1 MIEDLLICLK
11 AVAPLFIYM
20 LIGVLVRRT
29 GIIASEDV
37 RKLNHF
43 AFVVFFPCLMFENVC
58 GADIG
63 KSFNV
68 KLIGYGLASILT
80 IYFLSVLLTV
90 KMKDR
95 PAMRGAVIQAV
106 YRSNFVIMGLPVA
119 MNIYGRGNLSI
130 TAMMIAVIV
139 PLFNILAVITLEYF
153 RSGRPNVRVM
163 TFGIIKNPL
172 IIGTLTGIAV
182 TISGY
187 EIPQIPEDIISDMGS
202 IATPLALIILGASF
216 EFSSVG
222 RMKRELI
229 ICVLARLVIV
239 PGIFV
244 SAAAMLGFEDI
255 ELISL
260 LAMFAAPAAISSY
273 TMAEEMGSD
282 SELAG
287 NVVIFSFMSASFTM
301 FLWLFIFKTLGLF

>member
-43 AFVVFFPCLMFENVC
+43 AFVVFFPCLMFENVY

-187 EIPQIPEDIISDMGS
+187 EILQIPEDIINDMGS

-287 NVVIFSFMSASFTM
+287 NVVIFSSMSASFTM

>member
-43 AFVVFFPCLMFENVC
+43 AFVVFFPCLMFENVY

-187 EIPQIPEDIISDMGS
+187 EIPQIPEDIINDMGS

-287 NVVIFSFMSASFTM
+287 NVVIFSSMSASFTM